1 MMEKSIPTFF
11 IDLFSKIF
19 GEKANLVMSIFMFS
33 QSASGKKLISDIGEA
48 FRDSRGERT
57 PKGSGRFDEGKIK
70 CLIQIG
76 TIVNIVIVGSGVFQL
91 TF

>member
-48 FRDSRGERT
+48 FKT
-57 PKGSGRFDEGKIK
+57 PEGKELLK
-70 CLIQIG
+70 EVADLMKEKS
-76 TIVNIVIVGSGVFQL
+76 NA
-91 TF
+91 